1 MTRTL
6 ILKKTG
12 KHYGQPWSDNDFV
25 VLNAGQVIGRI
36 FRHPQAPKSAPWFW
50 TITARE
56 QPPSVHNHGYSTSRE
71 QAMSDFK
78 AQLAGII
85 ADGETV
91 G

>member
-12 KHYGQPWSDNDFV
+12 RHHGESHWSDNDYV
-25 VLNAGQVIGRI
+25 VLDAGKVVGRV
-36 FRHPQAPKSAPWFW
+36 FRHPQAPQGQPWFW

-56 QPPSVHNHGYSTSRE
+56 QPPSVHNHGFSTSRE

-78 AQLAGII
+78 AQLA
-85 ADGETV
+85 
-91 G
+91 